1 MPLTVKQLER
11 VRQLRSSMVYDAI
24 LGNYKAYKEAR
35 KEYASLAIQDF
46 DTVRQMKAPKAT
58 APLLSKYGFNMLL
71 VYVRDLFRIKTPDEK
86 LFKKMGQEA
95 IRQHNIN
102 KINTQV

>member
-1 MPLTVKQLER
+1 
-11 VRQLRSSMVYDAI
+11 MVYDAI

-71 VYVRDLFRIKTPDEK
+71 VYVRDLFRFKTPDEK
-86 LFKKMGQEA
+86 TLKKMGQEVLA
-95 IRQHNIN
+95 
-102 KINTQV
+102 KAKLDTKV

>member
-1 MPLTVKQLER
+1 MPLTVKQIER

-71 VYVRDLFRIKTPDEK
+71 VYVRDLFRIRTPDEK
-86 LFKKMGQEA
+86 LFKKMG
-95 IRQHNIN
+95 
-102 KINTQV
+102 